1 MSKIGVIFF
10 LLCVPQF
17 LQAQGTSDVLT
28 KSTRAIGY
36 QVGAGKTK
44 VDFKG
49 TALMPQTSGVAEVEA
64 KAGYSG
70 INATFQNLGP
80 ATQFGSEFL
89 TYVLW
94 AISPDGRT
102 SNLGEI
108 QLDKNGSGK
117 MTVSTQMQTFSL
129 LVTAEPYFAVRMPS
143 ELVVAENEIR
153 KDTKGKQFVI
163 DKYPLLKK
171 ARYQKLANPLALTLD
186 LKSQPLDMY
195 EARNA
200 VGIAKSNGADKFAP
214 EVFGKAEASM
224 QMAENALK
232 SKADRKT
239 VVSTAKQAVQ
249 FSQDALTLG
258 LERQEAARLA
268 AEKKAREDAESLAK
282 ANAERETTLRAQ
294 ADAQRARAE
303 LQTAQAEAA
312 KAKADAE
319 RMQADAARMQADAA
333 RAKAEAERLRAQAAQ
348 RQSDAQAQQ
357 ALAAQKDAEQQRAQA
372 VAEKVQLRAKLLAQF
387 QTVLE
392 TRDTP
397 RGLVI
402 TMSDVLFD
410 SGSFTLRPL
419 AKEKLARVAGI
430 ILNYPQLKIL
440 AEGHT
445 DNVGSAEFNQKL
457 SEQRAGAVRE
467 YLLAQGLADASLTSV
482 GRGFEIPVAANDT
495 AAGRQQN
502 RRVELIVSGEIIGT
516 SVGDLKQ

>member
-10 LLCVPQF
+10 LLSVPPF
-17 LQAQGTSDVLT
+17 LQSQGASDVFT

-49 TALMPQTSGVAEVEA
+49 TALMRQTSGVAEVEA

-70 INATFQNLGP
+70 INATFQTLGP

-94 AISPDGRT
+94 AISPDGR
-102 SNLGEI
+102 SANLGEI
-108 QLDKNGSGK
+108 QVDKSGNAK

-129 LVTAEPYFAVRMPS
+129 VVTAEPYFAVRMPS

-163 DKYPLLKK
+163 DKYPLLNK

-239 VVSTAKQAVQ
+239 IVSTAKQAVQ

-268 AEKKAREDAESLAK
+268 AEKKAREDAEALAK

-294 ADAQRARAE
+294 ADAQRTQAE
-303 LQTAQAEAA
+303 LQAAQAEAA

-319 RMQADAARMQADAA
+319 RATADAD
-333 RAKAEAERLRAQAAQ
+333 RLRAETAQ
-348 RQSDAQAQQ
+348 RASDAQAQQ
-357 ALAAQKDAEQQRAQA
+357 ALAAQKNAEQQRAQA

-392 TRDTP
+392 TRDTD

-402 TMSDVLFD
+402 NMSDVLFD
-410 SGSFTLRPL
+410 SGKFTLRPL
-419 AKEKLARVAGI
+419 AKEKLARIAGI

-445 DNVGSAEFNQKL
+445 DNVGSAELNQKL
-457 SEQRAGAVRE
+457 SEQRAGGVRD
-467 YLLAQGLADASLTSV
+467 YLVSQGLADASVTSV
-482 GRGFEIPVAANDT
+482 GRGFEIPVASNDT

-516 SVGDLKQ
+516 AVGDLKQ

>member
-10 LLCVPQF
+10 LLSIPQA
-17 LQAQGTSDVLT
+17 LLSQASPDVFT
-28 KSTRAIGY
+28 QSTRAIGY

-49 TALMPQTSGVAEVEA
+49 TALMPQTAGVAEVEA

-70 INATFQNLGP
+70 INATFQKLGP

-94 AISPDGRT
+94 AVSPDGHT

-108 QLDKNGSGK
+108 QVDKNGNGK

-143 ELVVAENEIR
+143 ELVVSENELR

-171 ARYQKLANPLALTLD
+171 ARYQKLANPLALTID
-186 LKSQPLDMY
+186 LKAQPLDLY

-200 VGIAKSNGADKFAP
+200 VAIARSNGADKFAP
-214 EVFGKAEASM
+214 EVFGKAEASL

-232 SKADRKT
+232 SKADRQQI
-239 VVSTAKQAVQ
+239 VSTAKQAVQ

-258 LERQEAARLA
+258 LERQAAARLA
-268 AEKKAREDAESLAK
+268 AEKKAREDAEAQAK
-282 ANAERETTLRAQ
+282 ADADRETALRAQ
-294 ADAQRARAE
+294 ADAQRTQAE
-303 LQTAQAEAA
+303 LQAAQAEAA

-319 RMQADAARMQADAA
+319 RAKADAD
-333 RAKAEAERLRAQAAQ
+333 RLRAETAQ
-348 RQSDAQAQQ
+348 RAADAQAQQ

-372 VAEKVQLRAKLLAQF
+372 VAEKAQLRAKLLAQF

-392 TRDTP
+392 THDTP

-410 SGSFTLRPL
+410 SGKFTLRPL

-457 SEQRAGAVRE
+457 SEQRAGAVRD
-467 YLLAQGLADASLTSV
+467 YLLAQGLADAALTSV
-482 GRGFEIPVAANDT
+482 GRGFEIPIASNDT

-516 SVGDLKQ
+516 AVGDLNK